1 MCIRDR
7 EKLAAQV
14 ARLDALGPG
23 RLDDFAE
30 GGFVARDERDPA
42 ARRVSCAWRAA
53 YAASGDRDQ
62 LALAE
67 ALDRGAPSGG
77 AAQRLHGASTVEDGV
92 LTLSGERDL
101 ERTVEGKTYHR
112 IERSHGTFSRS
123 FTLPE
128 DSDAESV
135 AAQFTNGVLAV
146 RVAKREEALRK
157 SIEVR
162 VE

>member
-1 MCIRDR
+1 MNTLSIWNPTH
-7 EKLAAQV
+7 EM
-14 ARLDALGPG
+14 DALFHNRLASVLGGEGQASVAWSPVVDIEETEQDYVIRAELPG
-23 RLDDFAE
+23 LDK
-30 GGFVARDERDPA
+30 GKVK
-42 ARRVSCAWRAA
+42 V
-53 YAASGDRDQ
+53 
-62 LALAE
+62 
-67 ALDRGAPSGG
+67 
-77 AAQRLHGASTVEDGV
+77 TVEDGV

-112 IERSHGTFSRS
+112 IERSHGSFSRS

>member
-1 MCIRDR
+1 MNTLSIWNPIH
-7 EKLAAQV
+7 EM
-14 ARLDALGPG
+14 DALFHNRLASVLGGERQASVAWSPVVDIEETEKDYVISAELPG
-23 RLDDFAE
+23 LDKDK
-30 GGFVARDERDPA
+30 VK
-42 ARRVSCAWRAA
+42 V
-53 YAASGDRDQ
+53 
-62 LALAE
+62 
-67 ALDRGAPSGG
+67 
-77 AAQRLHGASTVEDGV
+77 TVEDGV

-112 IERSHGTFSRS
+112 IERSHGSFSRS

>member
-1 MCIRDR
+1 MNTLSIWNPIH
-7 EKLAAQV
+7 EM
-14 ARLDALGPG
+14 DALFHNRLASVLGGERQASVAWSPVVDIEETEKDYVISAELPG
-23 RLDDFAE
+23 LDKDK
-30 GGFVARDERDPA
+30 VK
-42 ARRVSCAWRAA
+42 V
-53 YAASGDRDQ
+53 
-62 LALAE
+62 
-67 ALDRGAPSGG
+67 
-77 AAQRLHGASTVEDGV
+77 TVEDGV

-157 SIEVR
+157 SIEVH

>member
-1 MCIRDR
+1 MNTLIIWNPIH
-7 EKLAAQV
+7 EM
-14 ARLDALGPG
+14 DALFHNRLASVLGGEGQALVAWSPVVDIEETEQDYVIRAELPG
-23 RLDDFAE
+23 LDKDK
-30 GGFVARDERDPA
+30 VK
-42 ARRVSCAWRAA
+42 V
-53 YAASGDRDQ
+53 
-62 LALAE
+62 
-67 ALDRGAPSGG
+67 
-77 AAQRLHGASTVEDGV
+77 TVEDGV

-101 ERTVEGKTYHR
+101 ERTVKGKTYHR
-112 IERSHGTFSRS
+112 IERTHGTFSRS

>member
-1 MCIRDR
+1 MNTLSIWNPIH
-7 EKLAAQV
+7 EM
-14 ARLDALGPG
+14 DALFHNRLTSVLGGEGRASVAWSPVVDIEETEQDYVIRAELPG
-23 RLDDFAE
+23 LDKDK
-30 GGFVARDERDPA
+30 VK
-42 ARRVSCAWRAA
+42 V
-53 YAASGDRDQ
+53 
-62 LALAE
+62 
-67 ALDRGAPSGG
+67 
-77 AAQRLHGASTVEDGV
+77 TVEDGV

-146 RVAKREEALRK
+146 RVAKREEALPK
-157 SIEVR
+157 SIEVH

>member
-1 MCIRDR
+1 MNTLSIWNPTH
-7 EKLAAQV
+7 EM
-14 ARLDALGPG
+14 DALFHNRLASVLGGERQASVAWSPVVDIEETEKDYVISAELPG
-23 RLDDFAE
+23 LDKDK
-30 GGFVARDERDPA
+30 VK
-42 ARRVSCAWRAA
+42 V
-53 YAASGDRDQ
+53 
-62 LALAE
+62 
-67 ALDRGAPSGG
+67 
-77 AAQRLHGASTVEDGV
+77 TVEDGV

-146 RVAKREEALRK
+146 RVTKREKALPK